1 MAASPIG
8 TSRRG
13 VLAGALGLSLA
24 AGLPAAA
31 ASRRKQSAKD
41 NAMAKPSIVFAH
53 GLWADGS
60 CFHKLIPTLQADGH
74 EVICSQHGL
83 DSLKGDVECVTRCFG
98 RVKGPVVLVGHS
110 YGGTLI
116 THAGMDDRVAALVY
130 IAALAPDETETSQG
144 QQEKFPVT
152 DVLSHIEVA
161 DGRIW
166 LKPDGVSFF
175 CGDLPKAE
183 QKLVWATQSVPV
195 PDLFMQKLDGVAWR
209 RKPSWY
215 IVSSQDR
222 TVQPEL
228 QRSAAKRMGATTVEL
243 RSSHVSMLSQP
254 QAVVG
259 VIRNAA
265 AAVAA
270 KRA

>member
-1 MAASPIG
+1 MAALAKGDGGRKPLARASIDQALSAVIVRHRDARYPFDRKHPVVARTWRGISN
-8 TSRRG
+8 TKTKTESRRQARPLL
-13 VLAGALGLSLA
+13 VDDLRAMVSMLRPQIPAEARDGALL
-24 AGLPAAA
+24 
-31 ASRRKQSAKD
+31 R
-41 NAMAKPSIVFAH
+41 
-53 GLWADGS
+53 
-60 CFHKLIPTLQADGH
+60 
-74 EVICSQHGL
+74 
-83 DSLKGDVECVTRCFG
+83 VT
-98 RVKGPVVLVGHS
+98 GPVVLVGHS

-130 IAALAPDETETSQG
+130 IAALAPDETEISQG
-144 QQEKFPVT
+144 QQEKFPIT

-195 PDLFMQKLDGVAWR
+195 PDLFTQKLDSVAWR
-209 RKPSWY
+209 RKPSWF

-228 QRSAAKRMGATTVEL
+228 QRSAAKRMSATTVEL
-243 RSSHVSMLSQP
+243 RPSHVSMLSQP
-254 QAVVG
+254 QAVVE

-265 AAVAA
+265 AAVAP

>member
-1 MAASPIG
+1 M
-8 TSRRG
+8 
-13 VLAGALGLSLA
+13 
-24 AGLPAAA
+24 
-31 ASRRKQSAKD
+31 D
-41 NAMAKPSIVFAH
+41 KPSIVFAH

-144 QQEKFPVT
+144 QQDKFPVT

-209 RKPSWY
+209 RKPSWF

-254 QAVVG
+254 QAVVE

-270 KRA
+270 KKA